1 MNKKLLCIAFFL
13 GVFTSVKS
21 QNIDIETLMKP
32 SKVKV
37 YGGVNANMMYNNSST
52 GIQDPFTYTLSGN
65 IGASY
70 KMFSMPI
77 SYTITNL
84 GSQFGYQMPY
94 DFNRFS
100 FAPKY
105 KWLQAYLGDASM
117 SFSNYTLNGH
127 PFRGVGA
134 ELTPTG
140 PIKFSFMG
148 GRLLKPTEADS
159 LGYQVATYK
168 RMGVGGKLNFEQE
181 KYKIEYI
188 SFYAKD
194 KENSIVNSGG
204 AIAKENTV
212 NSLKVST
219 TVISNV
225 DIELEYALSVLY
237 DLIPQEIGVDKSTLK
252 TRSSHKAFK
261 TSANYTIDKYR
272 VGLVYE
278 NVDPEYQTL
287 GAMYFNNDLEN
298 VGLTFSGPFVKDRLM
313 ISTQLG
319 YQRDNLDKKKA
330 QDSKRLVGTLNASF
344 KVNDQLNLSGSYS
357 NFSTHTNRRLDQF
370 DYINNP
376 NLNPA
381 DTLNY
386 KQLSQNANA
395 NINYILGKEKQHN
408 INFNYSI
415 AGQANKQGG
424 VIRKGQSSTIQNFN
438 LVHTLT
444 MKSIAAGLS
453 TSLNYTDNK
462 ISAMSSNSY
471 GAGVNFMKKF
481 LDNKLNST
489 LGVLYN
495 QMQNTS
501 GNNSVYGLKFNA
513 SYVLLEKHN
522 FSLNGVQMFRQLYTG
537 INNNDLTLT
546 FNYSYSF

>member
-1 MNKKLLCIAFFL
+1 MRKLGFIALFL
-13 GVFTSVKS
+13 LGSTVLQAQSV
-21 QNIDIETLMKP
+21 DIETLMKP
-32 SKVKV
+32 SEVKI
-37 YGGVNANMMYNNSST
+37 YGGINANGMYNNAT
-52 GIQDPFTYTLSGN
+52 MGDQDPFTYTLSGN
-65 IGASY
+65 LGVSY

-84 GSQFGYQMPY
+84 GDQFGYQMPY

-100 FAPKY
+100 LAPKY
-105 KWLQAYLGDASM
+105 KWIQAYLGDASM

-127 PFRGVGA
+127 PFRGIGA
-134 ELTPTG
+134 ELTPKG
-140 PIKFSFMG
+140 PIKVSFMG

-168 RMGVGGKLNFEQE
+168 RMGAGGKINFEQE
-181 KYKIEYI
+181 KYKVEYI

-194 KENSIVNSGG
+194 KENSIVNNGG
-204 AIAKENTV
+204 AIAKENAV
-212 NSLKVST
+212 NSFKLNT
-219 TVISNV
+219 TLIPNV
-225 DIELEYALSVLY
+225 ELELEYALSILY
-237 DLIPQEIGVDKSTLK
+237 DLIPQQIEENTSTLK
-252 TRSSHKAFK
+252 TRSTHKAIK
-261 TSANYTIDKYR
+261 TSANYLLHKYR
-272 VGLVYE
+272 IGLVYE

-298 VGLTFSGPFVKDRLM
+298 IGLTFSGPFVNDRLM
-313 ISTQLG
+313 VSTQLG

-344 KVNDQLNLSGSYS
+344 IVNDQLNISGSYS

-370 DYINNP
+370 DYINDP

-408 INFNYSI
+408 LNFNYSI

-424 VIRKGQSSTIQNFN
+424 VIRKGQSSTVQNFN

-444 MKSIAAGLS
+444 LKSMAAAVS

-462 ISAMSSNSY
+462 ISAMNSNSY
-471 GAGVNFMKKF
+471 GGGINFMKKF
-481 LDNKLNST
+481 WENKFNAT
-489 LGVLYN
+489 LGTLYN
-495 QMQNTS
+495 QMESTA
-501 GNNSVYGLKFNA
+501 GNSSVYGIKFNA
-513 SYVLLEKHN
+513 SYVLLEQHN
-522 FSLNGVQMFRQLYTG
+522 FSLNGIQMFRQLYTG
-537 INNNDLTLT
+537 TNTNDLTLT

>member
-1 MNKKLLCIAFFL
+1 MKKKLLLGALFL
-13 GVFTSVKS
+13 FSVVTLKA

-37 YGGVNANMMYNNSST
+37 YGGVNMNAMYNNAST
-52 GIQDPFTYTLSGN
+52 GNQDPFTYTLSGN

-84 GSQFGYQMPY
+84 GNQFGYQMPY

-100 FAPKY
+100 LAPKY
-105 KWLQAYLGDASM
+105 KWVQAYLGDASM
-117 SFSNYTLNGH
+117 SFSQYTLSGH

-134 ELTPTG
+134 ELTPSG
-140 PIKFSFMG
+140 PIKFSFMT

-168 RMGVGGKLNFEQE
+168 RMGVGGKVNFEQD

-194 KENSIVNSGG
+194 KENSIVNNGG

-212 NSLKVST
+212 NSLKVNTS
-219 TVISNV
+219 IIPNV
-225 DIELEYALSVLY
+225 DIEIEYALSILY
-237 DLIPQEIGVDKSTLK
+237 DLVPQSLESDNSTLK
-252 TRSSHKAFK
+252 TRSSHKALK
-261 TSANYTIDKYR
+261 TSANYTIAKYK

-298 VGLTFSGPFVKDRLM
+298 IGVTFSGPFVKDRLM
-313 ISTQLG
+313 ISTQVG

-344 KVNDQLNLSGSYS
+344 KVNDQFNLSGSYS
-357 NFSTHTNRRLDQF
+357 NFTTHTNRRLDQF
-370 DYINNP
+370 DYINDP

-386 KQLSQNANA
+386 KQLSQNANINA
-395 NINYILGKEKQHN
+395 NYILGKEKQHN

-424 VIRKGQSSTIQNFN
+424 IIRKGQSSTVQNYN
-438 LVHTLT
+438 LTHTLT
-444 MKSIAAGLS
+444 LKSIAAGLS
-453 TSLNYTDNK
+453 TSVNYTDNK
-462 ISAMSSNSY
+462 ISAMNSNSY

-481 LDNKLNST
+481 LENKLNST
-489 LGVLYN
+489 FGVLYN
-495 QMQNTS
+495 QMQNPS
-501 GNNSVYGLKFNA
+501 GNNSVYGIKLNA

-522 FSLNGVQMFRQLYTG
+522 FSLNGIQMFRQLYTG
-537 INNNDLTLT
+537 VNNNDLTLT

>member
-1 MNKKLLCIAFFL
+1 MRTRVGCIALFL
-13 GVFTSVKS
+13 LGCISI
-21 QNIDIETLMKP
+21 QAQQIDIETLMKT

-37 YGGVNANMMYNNSST
+37 YGGINANGMYNNAGT
-52 GIQDPFTYTLSGN
+52 GNQDPFTYTLSGN
-65 IGASY
+65 LGASY

-84 GSQFGYQMPY
+84 GDQFGYQMPY

-100 FAPKY
+100 LAPKY
-105 KWLQAYLGDASM
+105 KWIQAYLGDASM

-127 PFRGVGA
+127 PFRGIGA
-134 ELTPTG
+134 ELTPKG
-140 PIKFSFMG
+140 PVKVSFMG

-168 RMGVGGKLNFEQE
+168 RIGVGGKIDFEQDQ
-181 KYKIEYI
+181 YKLEYI

-204 AIAKENTV
+204 AIAKENSV
-212 NSLKVST
+212 NSFKVHT
-219 TVISNV
+219 TVIPNV
-225 DIELEYALSVLY
+225 ELEVEYALSILY
-237 DLIPQEIGVDKSTLK
+237 DLIPQQIEDNTSTLK
-252 TRSSHKAFK
+252 TRSTHKAVK
-261 TSANYTIDKYR
+261 TSANYNLSKYR
-272 VGLVYE
+272 IGLVYE

-298 VGLTFSGPFVKDRLM
+298 VGVTFSGPFVKDRLM

-344 KVNDQLNLSGSYS
+344 IVNEQLNISGSYS

-370 DYINNP
+370 DYINDP

-424 VIRKGQSSTIQNFN
+424 VIRKGQSSTVQNFN

-462 ISAMSSNSY
+462 ISAMNSNSY

-481 LDNKLNST
+481 LDNKLNAT
-489 LGVLYN
+489 LGGLYN
-495 QMQNTS
+495 QMQTKT
-501 GNNSVYGLKFNA
+501 GNNSVYGVKFNA
-513 SYVLLEKHN
+513 SYVFLEQHN

-537 INNNDLTLT
+537 MNTNDLTLT

>member
-1 MNKKLLCIAFFL
+1 MKKKLLLGALFL
-13 GVFTSVKS
+13 FSVVTLKA

-37 YGGVNANMMYNNSST
+37 YGGVNMNAMYNNAST
-52 GIQDPFTYTLSGN
+52 GNQDPFTYTLSGN

-84 GSQFGYQMPY
+84 GNQFGYQMPY

-100 FAPKY
+100 LAPKY
-105 KWLQAYLGDASM
+105 KWVQAYLGDASM
-117 SFSNYTLNGH
+117 SFSQYTLSGH

-134 ELTPTG
+134 ELTPSG
-140 PIKFSFMG
+140 PIKFSFMT

-168 RMGVGGKLNFEQE
+168 RMGVGGKVNFEQD

-194 KENSIVNSGG
+194 KENSIVNNGG

-212 NSLKVST
+212 NSLKVNTS
-219 TVISNV
+219 IIPNV
-225 DIELEYALSVLY
+225 DIEIEYALSILY
-237 DLIPQEIGVDKSTLK
+237 DLVPQSLESDNSTLK
-252 TRSSHKAFK
+252 TRSSHKALK
-261 TSANYTIDKYR
+261 TSANYTIAKYK

-298 VGLTFSGPFVKDRLM
+298 IGVTFSGPFVKDRLM
-313 ISTQLG
+313 ISTQVG

-344 KVNDQLNLSGSYS
+344 KVNDQFNLSGSYS
-357 NFSTHTNRRLDQF
+357 NFTIHTNRRLDQF
-370 DYINNP
+370 DYINDP

-386 KQLSQNANA
+386 KQLSQNANINA
-395 NINYILGKEKQHN
+395 NYILGKEKQHN

-424 VIRKGQSSTIQNFN
+424 IIRKGQSSTVQNYN
-438 LVHTLT
+438 LTHTLT
-444 MKSIAAGLS
+444 LKSIAAGLS
-453 TSLNYTDNK
+453 TSVNYTDNK
-462 ISAMSSNSY
+462 ISAMNSNSY
-471 GAGVNFMKKF
+471 GVGVNFMKKF
-481 LDNKLNST
+481 LENKLNST
-489 LGVLYN
+489 FGILYN
-495 QMQNTS
+495 QMKNPS
-501 GNNSVYGLKFNA
+501 GNNSVYGIKLNA

-522 FSLNGVQMFRQLYTG
+522 FSLNGIQMFRQLYTG
-537 INNNDLTLT
+537 VNNNDLTLT

>member
-1 MNKKLLCIAFFL
+1 MNKKLLCIALFL
-13 GVFTSVKS
+13 GVISSVKS

-32 SKVKV
+32 SKIKV
-37 YGGVNANMMYNNSST
+37 YGGVNVNMMYNNSNT
-52 GIQDPFTYTLSGN
+52 GTQDPFTYTLSGN
-65 IGASY
+65 VGASY

-84 GSQFGYQMPY
+84 GNQFGYQMPY

-100 FAPKY
+100 MAPKY
-105 KWLQAYLGDASM
+105 KWLQAYIGDASM

-134 ELTPTG
+134 ELTPSG

-148 GRLLKPTEADS
+148 GRLLKATEADS

-188 SFYAKD
+188 TFYAKD
-194 KENSIVNSGG
+194 KENSIENNGG

-219 TVISNV
+219 TVIPNV
-225 DIELEYALSVLY
+225 DIEVEYALSILF
-237 DLIPQEIGVDKSTLK
+237 DLIPQELGEDKSTIK

-261 TSANYTIDKYR
+261 TLANYTIDKYR
-272 VGLVYE
+272 IGLVYE
-278 NVDPEYQTL
+278 NVDPDYQTL

-298 VGLTFSGPFVKDRLM
+298 VGVTFAGPFVKDRLM

-319 YQRDNLDKKKA
+319 YQRDNLDKKKS

-462 ISAMSSNSY
+462 ISAMTSNSY

-489 LGVLYN
+489 LGILYN

-501 GNNSVYGLKFNA
+501 GNNSVYGLRFNTT
-513 SYVLLEKHN
+513 YVLLEKHN
-522 FSLNGVQMFRQLYTG
+522 FSLNGVQMFRQLYIGKNT
-537 INNNDLTLT
+537 NDLTLT